1 MKKILKKIFRKLP
14 LSFRKRI
21 KKVLKKNINK
31 DKLTIN
37 DIVKTSKK
45 YDIISFDIFDTLITR
60 CIYEPDDAFKVLGKL
75 VQDEKFIE
83 KRKKA
88 EQQAR
93 EKLGHDVNL
102 DEIYD
107 EYMLENNLSKE
118 ETSILKNNE
127 IKLEKDLLVPR
138 KDMCSLLKELKKKN
152 KKVILVSDMYLTKKV
167 IVDILNNCGYKDLYD
182 ALYLSCDI
190 NKRKDLKTMW
200 TFLKKIYPKEKI
212 LHLGDND
219 LSDVQY
225 PKEFGIDTL
234 KIYSSKELLSE
245 CSLYPSLE
253 VLINDRTSS
262 DSILLGLIFNNK
274 IFNSPFADLSIDSLE
289 NFAYS
294 FHAPIITEFLK
305 FVIDSEKDNLLFL
318 AREGYYFCKLYKE
331 YCKLNKIEEKDYYYF
346 LASRKATNTATING
360 EDDVYKL
367 LNNDYNGSIH
377 NFVSKNFNIEIK
389 EDYEIS
395 LPQDYDKAYVTI
407 KKYIKEIM
415 KSVKSENKCYIK
427 YIKELIPNYKKEE
440 LNVIDLGYSGS
451 IQYNLSKLLDKHIN
465 GYYLTNSSSVKKY
478 YSDSKLNFYFDINDD
493 KEFEK
498 IYHYSLILEYF
509 LTAPYGQLQRFIETK
524 KGVKPEYNEETL
536 DETKKASLKDIYDS
550 IIEYFKDINRL
561 EKYLQYYP
569 SKRLLCRIYVAM
581 VESGI
586 ISTNVKDKF
595 DFTDAYCSDSVRN
608 VFKIISRY

>member
-1 MKKILKKIFRKLP
+1 M
-14 LSFRKRI
+14 
-21 KKVLKKNINK
+21 LKKNINK
-31 DKLTIN
+31 DNLTIN
-37 DIVKTSKK
+37 DIVKKSKK

-138 KDMCSLLKELKKKN
+138 KDMCILLKELKKKN

-190 NKRKDLKTMW
+190 NKRKDSKTMW
-200 TFLKKIYPKEKI
+200 TFLKKIHPKEKI

-234 KIYSSKELLSE
+234 KIYSSKELLSK

-253 VLINDRTSS
+253 ELINDRTLS

>member
-305 FVIDSEKDNLLFL
+305 FVIDSEKNNLLFL
-318 AREGYYFCKLYKE
+318 AREGYYFCKLYRE
-331 YCKLNKIEEKDYYYF
+331 FCRLNKIEEKEHYYF
-346 LASRKATNTATING
+346 LASRKATNTAVIFDEN
-360 EDDVYKL
+360 DVYKL
-367 LNNDYNGSIH
+367 LNNDYIGSIH
-377 NFVSKNFNIEIK
+377 NFVSKNFNIDIE
-389 EDYEIS
+389 ETYEMT
-395 LPQDYDKAYVTI
+395 LPQDYDKAYATI

-415 KSVKSENKCYIK
+415 KSVKSEKRCYIK

-440 LNVIDLGYSGS
+440 LNVVDLGYSGS
-451 IQYNLSKLLDKHIN
+451 IQYNLSKLLDKHVI
-465 GYYLTNSSSVKKY
+465 GYYLTNSDSVKKY

-536 DETKKASLKDIYDS
+536 DETKKASLKVIYDS

>member
-305 FVIDSEKDNLLFL
+305 FVIDSEKNNLLFL
-318 AREGYYFCKLYKE
+318 AREGYYFCKLT
-331 YCKLNKIEEKDYYYF
+331 KL
-346 LASRKATNTATING
+346 
-360 EDDVYKL
+360 
-367 LNNDYNGSIH
+367 
-377 NFVSKNFNIEIK
+377 
-389 EDYEIS
+389 
-395 LPQDYDKAYVTI
+395 
-407 KKYIKEIM
+407 KKK
-415 KSVKSENKCYIK
+415 
-427 YIKELIPNYKKEE
+427 
-440 LNVIDLGYSGS
+440 
-451 IQYNLSKLLDKHIN
+451 
-465 GYYLTNSSSVKKY
+465 
-478 YSDSKLNFYFDINDD
+478 
-493 KEFEK
+493 
-498 IYHYSLILEYF
+498 
-509 LTAPYGQLQRFIETK
+509 
-524 KGVKPEYNEETL
+524 
-536 DETKKASLKDIYDS
+536 S
-550 IIEYFKDINRL
+550 IITF
-561 EKYLQYYP
+561 
-569 SKRLLCRIYVAM
+569 
-581 VESGI
+581 
-586 ISTNVKDKF
+586 
-595 DFTDAYCSDSVRN
+595 
-608 VFKIISRY
+608 

>member
-21 KKVLKKNINK
+21 KKMLKKNINK
-31 DKLTIN
+31 DNLTIN
-37 DIVKTSKK
+37 DIVKKSKK

-138 KDMCSLLKELKKKN
+138 KDMCILLKELKKKN

-190 NKRKDLKTMW
+190 NKRKDSKTMW
-200 TFLKKIYPKEKI
+200 TFLKKIHPKEKI

-234 KIYSSKELLSE
+234 KIYSSKELLSK

-253 VLINDRTSS
+253 ELINDRTLS

-509 LTAPYGQLQRFIETK
+509 LTATYGQLQRFIETK

>member
-21 KKVLKKNINK
+21 KKMLKKNINK
-31 DKLTIN
+31 DNLTIN
-37 DIVKTSKK
+37 DIVKKSKK

-93 EKLGHDVNL
+93 EKLGHDVNI

-138 KDMCSLLKELKKKN
+138 KDMCILLKELKKKN

-190 NKRKDLKTMW
+190 NKRKDSKTMW
-200 TFLKKIYPKEKI
+200 TFLKKIHPKEKI

-234 KIYSSKELLSE
+234 KIYSSKELLSK

-253 VLINDRTSS
+253 ELINDRTLS

>member
-1 MKKILKKIFRKLP
+1 M
-14 LSFRKRI
+14 
-21 KKVLKKNINK
+21 
-31 DKLTIN
+31 
-37 DIVKTSKK
+37 
-45 YDIISFDIFDTLITR
+45 
-60 CIYEPDDAFKVLGKL
+60 
-75 VQDEKFIE
+75 
-83 KRKKA
+83 
-88 EQQAR
+88 
-93 EKLGHDVNL
+93 
-102 DEIYD
+102 
-107 EYMLENNLSKE
+107 
-118 ETSILKNNE
+118 
-127 IKLEKDLLVPR
+127 
-138 KDMCSLLKELKKKN
+138 
-152 KKVILVSDMYLTKKV
+152 
-167 IVDILNNCGYKDLYD
+167 
-182 ALYLSCDI
+182 
-190 NKRKDLKTMW
+190 
-200 TFLKKIYPKEKI
+200 
-212 LHLGDND
+212 
-219 LSDVQY
+219 
-225 PKEFGIDTL
+225 
-234 KIYSSKELLSE
+234 
-245 CSLYPSLE
+245 
-253 VLINDRTSS
+253 INDRTLS

-415 KSVKSENKCYIK
+415 KSVKSEKRCYIK

-440 LNVIDLGYSGS
+440 LNVVDLGYSGS
-451 IQYNLSKLLDKHIN
+451 IQYNLSKLLDKHVI
-465 GYYLTNSSSVKKY
+465 GYYLTNSDSVKKY

>member
-21 KKVLKKNINK
+21 KKMLKKNINK
-31 DKLTIN
+31 DNLTIN
-37 DIVKTSKK
+37 DIVKKSKK

-138 KDMCSLLKELKKKN
+138 KDMCILLKELKKKN

-190 NKRKDLKTMW
+190 NKRKDSKTMW
-200 TFLKKIYPKEKI
+200 TFLKKIHPKEKI

-234 KIYSSKELLSE
+234 KIYSSKELLSK

-253 VLINDRTSS
+253 ELINDRTLS

-274 IFNSPFADLSIDSLE
+274 IFNSPFTDLSIDSLE